1 MARVLLHACCAP
13 CSAAILEWM
22 MANGVQPY
30 IYYCNPN
37 ITPQEEY
44 EHRRDELKRYAERLG
59 VPFEE
64 APYDHEA
71 WLEAVRGLED
81 EPERGKRCLQCF
93 RYRLMQSARRAQEL
107 GIGTF
112 TTSLASSRWKSLA
125 QTTEAGNEAAAE
137 VSREG
142 EQSAGRESPS
152 LLMRA
157 TGARA
162 GCRSDGTSSCARC
175 SSTTSSGAAAN
186 SQEEK
191 KKRKTPNTGAGR
203 RCCCRCG

>member
-71 WLEAVRGLED
+71 WLEAVRGLEG
-81 EPERGKRCLQCF
+81 EPERGKRCLECF
-93 RYRLMQSARRAQEL
+93 RYRLMQSAMIAAGIATFLQATPVWKL
-107 GIGTF
+107 GSGLPIFMGVSC
-112 TTSLASSRWKSLA
+112 TS
-125 QTTEAGNEAAAE
+125 
-137 VSREG
+137 
-142 EQSAGRESPS
+142 
-152 LLMRA
+152 
-157 TGARA
+157 
-162 GCRSDGTSSCARC
+162 
-175 SSTTSSGAAAN
+175 
-186 SQEEK
+186 
-191 KKRKTPNTGAGR
+191 
-203 RCCCRCG
+203 

>member
-59 VPFEE
+59 VPFDE

-71 WLEAVRGLED
+71 WLEAVRGLEG

-93 RYRLMQSARRAQEL
+93 RYRLMQSAKRAQEL

-142 EQSAGRESPS
+142 EPVSFDARNWRKGGLQERRNELLREMQFYNQ
-152 LLMRA
+152 LWC
-157 TGARA
+157 
-162 GCRSDGTSSCARC
+162 GCEFSRRK
-175 SSTTSSGAAAN
+175 
-186 SQEEK
+186 EEK
-191 KKRKTPNTGAGR
+191 EDA
-203 RCCCRCG
+203 

>member
-71 WLEAVRGLED
+71 WLEAVRGLEG
-81 EPERGKRCLQCF
+81 EPERGKRCLACF
-93 RYRLMQSARRAQEL
+93 RYRLRHRD
-107 GIGTF
+107 IHHI
-112 TTSLASSRWKSLA
+112 
-125 QTTEAGNEAAAE
+125 AGLIAMEI
-137 VSREG
+137 
-142 EQSAGRESPS
+142 AGADHRG
-152 LLMRA
+152 RQ
-157 TGARA
+157 R
-162 GCRSDGTSSCARC
+162 
-175 SSTTSSGAAAN
+175 
-186 SQEEK
+186 
-191 KKRKTPNTGAGR
+191 GR
-203 RCCCRCG
+203 RRSEQGGRARHF